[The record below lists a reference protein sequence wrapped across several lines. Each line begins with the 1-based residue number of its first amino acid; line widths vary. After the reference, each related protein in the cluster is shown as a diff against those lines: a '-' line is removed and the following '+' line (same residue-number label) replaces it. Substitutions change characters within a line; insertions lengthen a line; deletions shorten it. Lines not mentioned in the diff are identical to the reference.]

1 MMVEELERTQSES
14 PSFVPR
20 GSNQTKAI
28 ARHAMVLCVFLFALG
43 FPGNLANL
51 FGGDKVNMLLQ
62 YILFALQI
70 IFMLLTSAD
79 RLMDIKI
86 VDLKKEYTPIY
97 LLTGV
102 VLVTSML
109 VTHDYPSQIIACL
122 RYTVTALF
130 ALWIINWYDVK
141 HILTFTYWAQSIIV
155 LCTLMYMLLF
165 PGDAYET
172 VNGVRCLRGIFTA
185 KNTCGAELAF
195 GLTMQVALLRRYWD
209 ENQSPSLFF
218 YLIMACQLMLL
229 ALSRALGSIVSG
241 GIPILYIILSRGF
254 KGWLRRL
261 PIGAFYILGSVG
273 FLLFALNLLYL
284 VAPVLESFGKD
295 ATLTGRIP
303 MWEQHISN
311 MLDSHTFTGFG
322 YGLFWENEAAVAAY
336 HAGFKQNSWASSMT
350 TGAHNEII
358 ELWLDTGLIG
368 IAAYFFM
375 IFSAFRRTDRM
386 KESVYVFCVTIMM
399 GAFIKGLTE
408 RVHSTASYWT
418 LYIFLSCG
426 LALKNR
432 AELSTSQ
439 FTVRS

>member
-1 MMVEELERTQSES
+1 
-14 PSFVPR
+14 
-20 GSNQTKAI
+20 
-28 ARHAMVLCVFLFALG
+28 
-43 FPGNLANL
+43 
-51 FGGDKVNMLLQ
+51 
-62 YILFALQI
+62 
-70 IFMLLTSAD
+70 
-79 RLMDIKI
+79 
-86 VDLKKEYTPIY
+86 
-97 LLTGV
+97 
-102 VLVTSML
+102 
-109 VTHDYPSQIIACL
+109 
-122 RYTVTALF
+122 
-130 ALWIINWYDVK
+130 
-141 HILTFTYWAQSIIV
+141 
-155 LCTLMYMLLF
+155 
-165 PGDAYET
+165 
-172 VNGVRCLRGIFTA
+172 
-185 KNTCGAELAF
+185 
-195 GLTMQVALLRRYWD
+195 
-209 ENQSPSLFF
+209 
-218 YLIMACQLMLL
+218 MLL

-241 GIPILYIILSRGF
+241 GIPILYIILSRNF

-261 PIGAFYILGSVG
+261 PIGTFYILGSVG
-273 FLLFALNLLYL
+273 FLLFALNLMYL
-284 VAPVLESFGKD
+284 VAPILESFGKD

-408 RVHSTASYWT
+408 RIHSTASYWT

-439 FTVRS
+439 FTIRS